1 ACATGAV
8 EEELPA
14 PSWWRRFAGWTWRPI
29 GRMWAS
35 ADPLDAYGLAQLT
48 GAGGDAL
55 VAIALADS
63 VFFSVPVDDAKL
75 KVALYLV
82 LTMAPLAVAAP
93 ALVPLIDRWGHL
105 RTIAAL
111 AAAGRAGVALFA
123 A

>member
-63 VFFSVPVDDAKL
+63 VFFSVPVDEAKL
-75 KVALYLV
+75 QVALYRVMTVQL
-82 LTMAPLAVAAP
+82 LEAAGP
-93 ALVPLIDRWGHL
+93 
-105 RTIAAL
+105 AAL
-111 AAAGRAGVALFA
+111 PTIHR
-123 A
+123 